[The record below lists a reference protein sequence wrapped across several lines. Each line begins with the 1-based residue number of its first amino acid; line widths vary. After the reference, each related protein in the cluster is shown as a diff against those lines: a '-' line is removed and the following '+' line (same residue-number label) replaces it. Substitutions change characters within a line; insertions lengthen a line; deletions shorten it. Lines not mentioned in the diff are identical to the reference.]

1 MNSDN
6 PPDGEA
12 AVGDAAPAG
21 PTLDERA
28 PAVVVLRLLQPIIME
43 ARKDPTHKANA
54 ENGMR
59 VLIDVQRALAAKAND
74 PSAVQWLRQ
83 LALTWNTR
91 VRGSQ
96 LKFRR
101 IFDLLDEAA
110 KGAPRR

>member
-1 MNSDN
+1 MTSDT
-6 PPDGEA
+6 PPGDGGTGEP
-12 AVGDAAPAG
+12 APSG
-21 PTLDERA
+21 PVLDERA
-28 PAVVVLRLLQPIIME
+28 PAVVVLRLIQPIILE
-43 ARKDPTHKANA
+43 ARKDPQHKANA

-59 VLIDVQRALAAKAND
+59 VLIDVQRALAANPAD
-74 PSAVQWLRQ
+74 ASAVGWLRQ

-110 KGAPRR
+110 KGGRR

>member
-1 MNSDN
+1 MTSDN
-6 PPDGEA
+6 PTGDPAVA
-12 AVGDAAPAG
+12 AEHVQSAPM
-21 PTLDERA
+21 LDERA
-28 PAVVVLRLLQPIIME
+28 PAVVVLRMLQPVILD
-43 ARKDPTHKANA
+43 ARKDPQHKANA

-59 VLIDVQRALAAKAND
+59 VLVDVQRALAANPRD
-74 PSAVQWLRQ
+74 PAAAQWLRQ

-110 KGAPRR
+110 KGGRR

>member
-1 MNSDN
+1 MTSDN
-6 PPDGEA
+6 PPGDSAAAGEPT
-12 AVGDAAPAG
+12 PAG

-28 PAVVVLRLLQPIIME
+28 PAVIVLRLLQPIIME
-43 ARKDPTHKANA
+43 ARKDPQHKANA

-59 VLIDVQRALAAKAND
+59 VLVDVQRALAANAKD

-110 KGAPRR
+110 KGVRR